1 LSVSDHQRAGVGRR
15 GGGGVET
22 EMKHQDR
29 NAMLE
34 RAAGDV
40 RTAGANPLAA
50 PRLFYAGAAACL
62 ALLLGACGS
71 GSSQSDATAVTGS
84 TGSTGASGSMEAAAS
99 GGTDY
104 SVVANWV
111 CRPGADTVCTT
122 GLDGIVENP
131 DGSTETQ
138 TFTPAA
144 DPAIDCFYIYPTVS
158 EEKTEYADLTDSP
171 IIQAE
176 TRAQAGRLSSRCRV
190 FAPIYRQRTANG
202 ISDPDA
208 QGSQPDL
215 AMLDVQSAWDYYLA
229 NDNKG
234 RGVVLIGHSQGA
246 ILLQS
251 LIAGSIDG
259 KASEALLV
267 SAFLAGDPSLGIPP
281 GGVVGGTFA
290 HVPICTE
297 AAQIGCAYVWGSY
310 LAGDISGSPQFG
322 GARGDGL
329 VSACVNPAAPAGGS
343 AMLKFYHSNPE
354 PPWWTEALG
363 QVSGECEAD
372 GSGANILVVTVEP
385 GPFADA
391 DTAILKAAEFG
402 PGSGT
407 HPEDIALVQGNI
419 LDVLDAEITTWQA
432 RQ

>member
-1 LSVSDHQRAGVGRR
+1 MFKSISGHA
-15 GGGGVET
+15 T
-22 EMKHQDR
+22 P
-29 NAMLE
+29 
-34 RAAGDV
+34 
-40 RTAGANPLAA
+40 GASPLAT
-50 PRLFYAGAAACL
+50 PRLSYTGAIGCL

-71 GSSQSDATAVTGS
+71 GGSQSDEMATSGS
-84 TGSTGASGSMEAAAS
+84 TGSTGASGSTSAAT

-111 CRPGADTVCTT
+111 CRPGAETVCTT
-122 GLDGIVENP
+122 GLDGLVQNA
-131 DGSTETQ
+131 DGTTETQ

-158 EEKTEYADLTDSP
+158 EEKTEYADLTESP
-171 IIQAE
+171 IIRAE
-176 TRAQAGRLSSRCRV
+176 TLAQVGRLSSRCRV
-190 FAPIYRQRTANG
+190 FAPIYRQRTVYGLSNPG
-202 ISDPDA
+202 DP
-208 QGSQPDL
+208 SQPNL

-229 NDNKG
+229 NDNQG
-234 RGVVLIGHSQGA
+234 RGVVLIGHSQGS

-267 SAFLAGDPSLGIPP
+267 SVFLAGDPSLGVPP

-297 AAQIGCAYVWGSY
+297 AAQIGCAYVWGTY
-310 LAGDISGSPQFG
+310 LAGDMSGSPEFG
-322 GARGDGL
+322 AARSDGL

-343 AMLKFYHSNPE
+343 AMLKFYHSNPQA
-354 PPWWTEALG
+354 PWWTEALG
-363 QVSGECEAD
+363 QVSGECQAD
-372 GSGANILVVTVEP
+372 GSGGANVLVVTVLP
-385 GPFADA
+385 GPLADA
-391 DTAILKAAEFG
+391 DTALLKSAVFG
-402 PGSGT
+402 AGSGT
-407 HPEDIALVQGNI
+407 HPDDIALVQGNI

>member
-1 LSVSDHQRAGVGRR
+1 MRHQHCR
-15 GGGGVET
+15 
-22 EMKHQDR
+22 
-29 NAMLE
+29 AMLQ

-40 RTAGANPLAA
+40 GSAGANPSAA
-50 PRLFYAGAAACL
+50 NRPFHAGATACL

-71 GSSQSDATAVTGS
+71 GSSQSNATAVTGS
-84 TGSTGASGSMEAAAS
+84 TGSTGSTGTSGSTGSGAATT

-104 SVVANWV
+104 SVAANWV
-111 CRPGADTVCTT
+111 CRPGADAVCTT

-131 DGSTETQ
+131 DGSTATL

-144 DPAIDCFYIYPTVS
+144 NPAIDCFYIYPTVS
-158 EEKTEYADLTDSP
+158 QETTEYADLTDSP

-176 TRAQAGRLSSRCRV
+176 TRAQVGRLSSRCRV
-190 FAPIYRQRTANG
+190 FAPIYRQRTVNG
-202 ISDPDA
+202 ISNPGG

-229 NDNKG
+229 NDNQG

-259 KASEALLV
+259 KTSEALLV
-267 SAFLAGDPSLGIPP
+267 SAFLAGDPSLGVPP

-297 AAQIGCAYVWGSY
+297 AAQVGCAYAWGTY
-310 LAGDISGSPQFG
+310 LAGDMSGSPEFG
-322 GARGDGL
+322 GARDDGL
-329 VSACVNPAAPAGGS
+329 ASACVNPAAPAGGS
-343 AMLKFYHSNPE
+343 AMLKFYHSNPQA
-354 PPWWTEALG
+354 PWWTEALG
-363 QVSGECEAD
+363 QVSGECQSD

-391 DTAILKAAEFG
+391 DTTLLKSAVFG